1 MKSANFFVSSGY
13 HTIIVYKKYSPS
25 VSRGRVIILNA
36 EGFTSIK
43 ALRNGGGFLSAVDNP
58 IPGKA
63 HDFGSWF
70 LANQSHLCLGLQAAA
85 KIAIVCQKQTGW
97 RLFER

>member
-1 MKSANFFVSSGY
+1 MVAVFF
-13 HTIIVYKKYSPS
+13 P
-25 VSRGRVIILNA
+25 
-36 EGFTSIK
+36 
-43 ALRNGGGFLSAVDNP
+43 LSTTQ

-85 KIAIVCQKQTGW
+85 KIAIVCGKIAKIE
-97 RLFER
+97 RLAIIWKVVAKIAKNRKSDDF